1 MNISKAINLEL
12 GVGRY
17 DGAGNLFFETN
28 MLYELMKF
36 RISAQIEFMET
47 LQDSLYLTEEEK
59 AAFNLII
66 EKLYHQESLTK
77 KPAAS

>member
-1 MNISKAINLEL
+1 MNINKAINLEL

-28 MLYELMKF
+28 ILCELMKF
-36 RISAQIEFMET
+36 GITAQIEFLET

-59 AAFNLII
+59 AAFNLIV
-66 EKLYHQESLTK
+66 EKLYQQESSNK
-77 KPAAS
+77 KLAAS